1 MKTLPHFANNHEVRL
16 GQNVVF
22 DAWFY
27 NFMIENNFA
36 HHMNPQLIASSE
48 QIAFMV
54 ALDENEVYIP
64 CSDEIFAQLMQ
75 SHVRGATCPPAL
87 RANYCRAWRI
97 VMRLVRSFEPRKE
110 ERRRII
116 AFCRQR
122 FRHFIK
128 APVQTPHRLMK
139 RMTSLVAAQTG
150 IEDPWLQRRREAN
163 KAAHELFT
171 SPELQKAL
179 YAKPKQCLCDTLT
192 SIRAHLDTCE
202 LARLLYISAA
212 SRELVENTPSP
223 QQWETLLE
231 NATAHPLMTLLG
243 TEKDGSKTI
252 LFLPDTIGGFI
263 FDIVLLR
270 RLACM
275 GHRVIVAVK
284 SGFYFYCPTI
294 ADMEDDPI
302 LEESLGDAAVIHDT
316 RISKNELLR
325 VLRESRIV
333 IIHDGT
339 RERLNLYRT
348 NVTFARAWKEA
359 DIILSKGIRNA
370 ELLVNSSQSFTRD
383 AVSYWCDEDGHYH
396 IKAKTRPAFVKKIS
410 HATITER
417 AEKIISHM
425 REAHKAG
432 KTVMFYSCIIGSI
445 PGQESTAIALVRCFV
460 DALRAKLDDT
470 YIINPAEQSADNMD
484 GDDLMYMWEKVQRSG
499 YIHVWRFQTVQDI
512 EDSFALLGRRVPPNW
527 AGKDATFST
536 GCTKEMRIALDVQKK
551 NTEMQ
556 IIGPSMEKFFRRDT
570 YGVGKYF
577 DARLPSA

>member
-1 MKTLPHFANNHEVRL
+1 MNTLPQFANNHAVRL
-16 GQNVVF
+16 GQNVAF

-36 HHMNPQLIASSE
+36 HHMNPQIIASSE

-54 ALDENEVYIP
+54 ALDDNEVYIP
-64 CSDEIFAQLMQ
+64 CSDEIFSQLMQ
-75 SHVRGATCPPAL
+75 SHVRGSTFPPAL

-97 VMRLVRSFEPRKE
+97 VMRLVRSFEPRRE
-110 ERRRII
+110 ERQRII

-122 FRHFIK
+122 FRHFLKTSI
-128 APVQTPHRLMK
+128 QTPHRLMK

-150 IEDPWLQRRREAN
+150 IEDPWLQKRREAN
-163 KAAHELFT
+163 KAAYDLFT
-171 SPELQKAL
+171 SAELQRAL
-179 YAKPKQCLCDTLT
+179 YAKPKQCLCDDLAT
-192 SIRAHLDTCE
+192 IRTRLDACE
-202 LARLLYISAA
+202 LARLLYLSAA
-212 SRELVENTPSP
+212 SRELVEKTPSP
-223 QQWETLLE
+223 LEWETLLE

-243 TEKDGSKTI
+243 AEKDGSKTI
-252 LFLPDTIGGFI
+252 LFLPDAIGGFV
-263 FDIVLLR
+263 FDIVLLQ
-270 RLACM
+270 RLAHM
-275 GHRVIVAVK
+275 GHKIIVAVK

-294 ADMEDDPI
+294 ADMEDDPM
-302 LEESLGDAAVIHDT
+302 LQESLNDAAIIHDT

-325 VLRESRIV
+325 VLRASRIV
-333 IIHDGT
+333 IVHDGT

-370 ELLVNSSQSFTRD
+370 ELLVNSSQLFTRD
-383 AVSYWCDEDGHYH
+383 TVSYWCDADGKYH
-396 IKAKTRPAFVKKIS
+396 IKAKARPRFVHKVS
-410 HATITER
+410 HASITER
-417 AEKIISHM
+417 AEHIINQM

-460 DALRAKLDDT
+460 DALRSKLDDT
-470 YIINPAEQSADNMD
+470 FIINPAEQSADNMD

-512 EDSFALLGRRVPPNW
+512 EDSFALLGRKVPPNW

-577 DARLPSA
+577 DARLPSV